1 MATAFISIYK
11 ADLDIRCGYVY
22 HCNDFKKKYYE
33 EYKSFCNEPGSLY
46 ESEEITGEYIDV
58 E

>member
-1 MATAFISIYK
+1 M
-11 ADLDIRCGYVY
+11 RVCY

-46 ESEEITGEYIDV
+46 ENEEKFGEYA
-58 E
+58 EAE